1 MAVFTPGDRR
11 DCASVRRSR
20 RRGYGYLR
28 AAVLVCAPSS
38 AGYEMSVSSV
48 RTPRLDP
55 QTAVPG
61 RRPASARLIRM
72 LRVALGA
79 ALLVLSTAGL
89 AEAQSVRQG
98 VAALN
103 RQDYVSAS
111 HIFIPLAEQGV
122 AAAQSYLGF
131 MFET

>member
-1 MAVFTPGDRR
+1 
-11 DCASVRRSR
+11 
-20 RRGYGYLR
+20 
-28 AAVLVCAPSS
+28 
-38 AGYEMSVSSV
+38 MSVSSV

-79 ALLVLSTAGL
+79 ALLVLSTTGL

-131 MFET
+131 MFETGRGVPQNYTEAAMWYRRAAEQGDSLAQ